1 MDPEI
6 KSIEIANPEIEYLR
20 ETVLE
25 LAKNAARIVTT
36 MDKLID
42 RVLVL
47 EKENEADRK
56 RIEYLEEVV
65 VNRVIK

>member
-25 LAKNAARIVTT
+25 LAKNAARTVTT
-36 MDKLID
+36 MDKVTDYVERLEKRFD
-42 RVLVL
+42 EHFAVL
-47 EKENEADRK
+47 ELKQLKEK
-56 RIEYLEEVV
+56 
-65 VNRVIK
+65 K